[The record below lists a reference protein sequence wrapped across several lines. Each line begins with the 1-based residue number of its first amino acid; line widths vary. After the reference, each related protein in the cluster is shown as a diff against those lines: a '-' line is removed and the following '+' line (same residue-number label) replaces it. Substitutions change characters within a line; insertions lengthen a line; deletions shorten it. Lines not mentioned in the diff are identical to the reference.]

1 MNNISILTD
10 VEEIRRVSN
19 WLEIVGAEHSVPA
32 SEIERLNLC
41 LHEVLANVIFHGFGA
56 SVSWTPSSTS
66 TIDIT
71 FEANRIDGEAWAQLS
86 VSDAGPA
93 FDPLEVKKTLPTTLS
108 EGKPGGLGMVMVRKF
123 SDALTYQYLDGR
135 NNLTFKVIWKELE
148 TKSTDP
154 AEENLI
160 ATGGALSFDEQ
171 DIQFISQTPLFLGVG
186 KKIIEEMLAESEI
199 LELPAGMTLIRPN
212 EENHNIYLLLTGQMI
227 VNLDAQVNLENGISI
242 LPGQLI
248 GESSVI
254 DNKATSALVTVVSNC
269 RVIKLS
275 EDTFWNHLIPCPG
288 IALNLMRIFTKRMRL
303 NNDQSLKALRKE
315 LELEYLKKDLDSARQ
330 LQASMLPLQR
340 PIFPERMDIEVC
352 GLMEPAS
359 DVGGDLFD
367 TFFIDD
373 QHLFICIGDVSGHG
387 IASAIFMAR
396 IVGLLRELAISATKP
411 EQILKLLNDRLCM
424 KNDGNIF
431 VTMFCGILEVSS
443 GKLVYSNAG
452 HIEPFLSYEGDVR
465 LLPLPKGV
473 LIGAFPNRNYTSLE
487 YQLRPGE
494 LLLCYTDGITEA
506 KDPEGNEFLE
516 ERCFEHLASS
526 ETATLPIILDK
537 LCDAVKIFSKSEV
550 FEDDCTML
558 GLRLP
563 VKT

>member
-1 MNNISILTD
+1 
-10 VEEIRRVSN
+10 
-19 WLEIVGAEHSVPA
+19 
-32 SEIERLNLC
+32 
-41 LHEVLANVIFHGFGA
+41 
-56 SVSWTPSSTS
+56 
-66 TIDIT
+66 
-71 FEANRIDGEAWAQLS
+71 
-86 VSDAGPA
+86 
-93 FDPLEVKKTLPTTLS
+93 
-108 EGKPGGLGMVMVRKF
+108 MVMIREF
-123 SDALTYQYLDGR
+123 SDELSYQYAEGR
-135 NNLTFKVIWKELE
+135 NKLTFRVIWKEVESKLV
-148 TKSTDP
+148 DF
-154 AEENLI
+154 AE
-160 ATGGALSFDEQ
+160 AGPPQQALAVSLDDQ

-186 KKIIEEMLAESEI
+186 TETIEEMLSESEV

-212 EENHNIYLLLTGQMI
+212 EENHYIYLLLTGQMI
-227 VNLDAQVNLENGISI
+227 VNLDSQFNLDNGITI

-275 EDTFWNHLIPCPG
+275 EDIFWNQLIPCPG

-303 NNDQSLKALRKE
+303 NNDQALKALRKE
-315 LELEYLKKDLDSARQ
+315 LELEYLKRDLDSARQ

-340 PIFPERMDIEVC
+340 PIFPERTDIEVC

-396 IVGLLRELAISATKP
+396 TIGLLRELAISATRP
-411 EQILKLLNDRLCM
+411 EQILKMLNDRLCM

-431 VTMFCGILEVSS
+431 VTMFCGILDVHS

-452 HIEPFLSYEGDVR
+452 HIQPFLSYEGAVS
-465 LLPLPKGV
+465 LLSLPKGV
-473 LIGAFPNRNYTSLE
+473 LIGAYPNRNYTSME
-487 YQLRPGE
+487 YQLKPGE

-506 KDPEGNEFLE
+506 KDPDGNEFME
-516 ERCFEHLASS
+516 ERCFEYLALSG
-526 ETATLPIILDK
+526 TATLPIVLDK
-537 LCDAVKIFSKSEV
+537 LCQAVKRFSKSDI

-563 VKT
+563 TKA